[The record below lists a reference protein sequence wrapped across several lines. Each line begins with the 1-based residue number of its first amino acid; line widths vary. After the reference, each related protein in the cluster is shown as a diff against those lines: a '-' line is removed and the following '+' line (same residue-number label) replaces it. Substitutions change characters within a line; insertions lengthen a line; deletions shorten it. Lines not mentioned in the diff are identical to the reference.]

1 MVQFN
6 FDVIKSNGHTVNIS
20 WTYSNNLYYDTM
32 HLYSYNYFDVFIGHK
47 TVLATIF
54 HLKVS
59 AWNTLIAPHLP
70 VPNLLTIL
78 EVPTST
84 ILATASWIHNPR
96 RSANG
101 TFPKSPPVPVE
112 SPAGYLTHK
121 VRTTF
126 VTWSY
131 HSDNMGWEPPFSG
144 VWPSIPEFDWIME
157 FSTWTPWR
165 TRPDAQDT
173 YWEPVHWCQ
182 TMPRNWWRLVVHR
195 RGVVSGRDGNQQ
207 GGARAVSCIGQ
218 TPATSSWFI
227 G

>member
-1 MVQFN
+1 MVQIN

-20 WTYSNNLYYDTM
+20 WTYSNNLYYDTCICI
-32 HLYSYNYFDVFIGHK
+32 LIITLSVVIGHK

-84 ILATASWIHNPR
+84 VFANPR

-101 TFPKSPPVPVE
+101 TFPKSPPVLVE

-157 FSTWTPWR
+157 NFKHGLLEKPGLMLKTHIENLSI
-165 TRPDAQDT
+165 D
-173 YWEPVHWCQ
+173 VQ
-182 TMPRNWWRLVVHR
+182 TMPRSWWRLVVHR
-195 RGVVSGRDGNQQ
+195 RGMIRDDNRR
-207 GGARAVSCIGQ
+207 ARWSTVSCIGQ
-218 TPATSSWFI
+218 TPATPSWFI